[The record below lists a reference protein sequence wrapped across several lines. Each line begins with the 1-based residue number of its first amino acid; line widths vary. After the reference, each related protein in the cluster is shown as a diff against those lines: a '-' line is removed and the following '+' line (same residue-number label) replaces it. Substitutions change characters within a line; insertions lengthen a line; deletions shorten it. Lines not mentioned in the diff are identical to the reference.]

1 MSSRRQQ
8 AAPRRRARLSNVSD
22 SHARF
27 DPRAPVCFL
36 SPHLDDVALS
46 CGHYLVSHPGSTVV
60 TAFAGAP
67 PIASPRD
74 WNGRTTGEA
83 FAPAAL
89 EVRRREDADAL
100 AMLRAQARWLD
111 LWESE
116 YLAIPFGS
124 VAAARGLAKLP
135 RVARVALA
143 RTLGPLRASTR
154 IGRNPIMREVE
165 QVLEAIRPASVVA
178 PLGLHHADHL
188 ALSTVAVTLSARM
201 PLDWYLYEEL
211 PYALEYPGE
220 TARRLSRV
228 RSSVTLTACD
238 PVPPSDDAKAAAIRA
253 VREPTVRP
261 RSWFER
267 LPAFA
272 RDAGAVLANHAD
284 AGSARPNRPGVSAR
298 TCRRS
303 PTRTS
308 QGGYARGRYALQSS
322 DSWRAL

>member
-1 MSSRRQQ
+1 MARRRQH
-8 AAPRRRARLSNVSD
+8 AAPRRGASPNNVSE

-60 TAFAGAP
+60 TVFAGAP

-89 EVRRREDADAL
+89 EVRRREDAEAL
-100 AMLRAQARWLD
+100 AMLCAQPRWLD

-116 YLAIPFGS
+116 YLTIPFGS
-124 VAAARGLAKLP
+124 VAAARGLARLP
-135 RVARVALA
+135 RAARVALA

-154 IGRNPIMREVE
+154 TGRSPIMREVK

-188 ALSTVAVTLSARM
+188 AVSAVAVTLSSWMR
-201 PLDWYLYEEL
+201 LDWYLYEEL
-211 PYALEYPGE
+211 PYALDYPRE
-220 TARRLSRV
+220 TGRRLSRL

-238 PVPPSDDAKAAAIRA
+238 PVAPSDDAKAAAVRA
-253 VREPTVRP
+253 YVSQ
-261 RSWFER
+261 RSVLEAGFGAFQRSLATPEQYWQIV
-267 LPAFA
+267 PARA
-272 RDAGAVLANHAD
+272 HHG
-284 AGSARPNRPGVSAR
+284 R
-298 TCRRS
+298 TD
-303 PTRTS
+303 P
-308 QGGYARGRYALQSS
+308 A
-322 DSWRAL
+322 